1 MDTKVKAYICSPLSA
16 ETEQEIQQNMVYA
29 KQCVAEVAK
38 EFGYRAY
45 APHAYLPELLDD
57 HDPEERALALSFGIS
72 VLEHCH
78 LLIICGSRISSGM
91 EIEIKKAFQ
100 DQMAV
105 FRYFPDKKQTL
116 IPVKDWR
123 QLDEMQIPVKD
134 ISE

>member
-16 ETEQEIQQNMVYA
+16 ETDQEIQQNMVYA
-29 KQCVAEVAK
+29 RQCVAEVAK
-38 EFGYRAY
+38 E
-45 APHAYLPELLDD
+45 
-57 HDPEERALALSFGIS
+57 FGIS

-105 FRYFPDKKQTL
+105 FRYFPDKKETL

>member
-16 ETEQEIQQNMVYA
+16 ETDQEIRKNMVYA
-29 KQCVAEVAK
+29 RQCVAEVAK

-72 VLEHCH
+72 VLEH
-78 LLIICGSRISSGM
+78 GM

-105 FRYFPDKKQTL
+105 FRYFPDKKETL

>member
-1 MDTKVKAYICSPLSA
+1 MDTKVKAYICSPLSV
-16 ETEQEIQQNMVYA
+16 ETDQEIRKNMVYA
-29 KQCVAEVAK
+29 RQCMAEVAK

-45 APHAYLPELLDD
+45 VPHAYLPELLDD

-100 DQMAV
+100 DQKAV
-105 FRYFPDKKQTL
+105 FRYFPDKKETL

>member
-1 MDTKVKAYICSPLSA
+1 MVKAYICSPLSA
-16 ETEQEIQQNMVYA
+16 ASKSGIRENMTRARKYMEQISHRY
-29 KQCVAEVAK
+29 
-38 EFGYRAY
+38 GYRTY
-45 APHAYLPELLDD
+45 APHAYLPEILDD
-57 HDPEERALALSFGIS
+57 TCLEERALALSFGIS

-105 FRYFPDKKQTL
+105 FRYFPDKKETL

>member
-1 MDTKVKAYICSPLSA
+1 MDTKVKAYICSPSSA
-16 ETEQEIQQNMVYA
+16 ETDQEIQQNMVYA
-29 KQCVAEVAK
+29 RQCVP
-38 EFGYRAY
+38 G
-45 APHAYLPELLDD
+45 LLDD

-78 LLIICGSRISSGM
+78 LLIICSSRISSGM

-105 FRYFPDKKQTL
+105 FRYFPDKKETL

>member
-1 MDTKVKAYICSPLSA
+1 MCGRGCKRIRV
-16 ETEQEIQQNMVYA
+16 
-29 KQCVAEVAK
+29 K

-72 VLEHCH
+72 LLKHCH

-105 FRYFPDKKQTL
+105 FRYFPDNKQTL

>member
-1 MDTKVKAYICSPLSA
+1 MDTKVKAYICSPLSV
-16 ETEQEIQQNMVYA
+16 ETDQEIRKNMVYA
-29 KQCVAEVAK
+29 RQCMAEVAK

-45 APHAYLPELLDD
+45 VPHAYLPELLDD

-105 FRYFPDKKQTL
+105 FRYYPDNKQTL